1 MDPGDFTCSPSLTQ
15 YTPPQR
21 VNIGD
26 PLVLECKFEGNPMPE
41 AFWTG
46 ADGKNLTEDDN
57 LKISTVEEG
66 SEYLGVLT
74 TRLDFSSLEAPQVEN
89 VECRASNTVGG
100 TSQVVRVSLTSALG
114 DSNMGNNVR
123 LSDLLDL
130 LKSPCQFLAFPFTM

>member
-1 MDPGDFTCSPSLTQ
+1 
-15 YTPPQR
+15 
-21 VNIGD
+21 
-26 PLVLECKFEGNPMPE
+26 MPE